1 MWSKCFRF
9 QHESYLFKNIFP
21 PSLYTSLNLQGTRQ
35 MLSDFWFWQIFTW
48 NFTSGK
54 QQTSLAEEQDRKS
67 NNDKQLAV
75 LQKVVL
81 AHPPQKNRIINA
93 AVAFAASQVTQI
105 KAWWKD
111 KEVWRGQHPISKGS
125 QHKFR
130 KIILFSVKVVFK
142 KKNDDIFFSNLSWL
156 INRQTCPWEKMGCRG
171 WVGASVASKPLQ
183 EWSRHHALMFIKVR
197 GWRWCH
203 KVPHLQH
210 KSQLKCCK
218 CTLRAFAIF

>member
-1 MWSKCFRF
+1 MWSKCLRF

-35 MLSDFWFWQIFTW
+35 VLSDFWFWQICFTW
-48 NFTSGK
+48 NVTSGK

-81 AHPPQKNRIINA
+81 AHPPHKNRIINA
-93 AVAFAASQVTQI
+93 AVAHVASQVTQI
-105 KAWWKD
+105 KAWRKD

-130 KIILFSVKVVFK
+130 KIILFSVKVVCRCVRRRML
-142 KKNDDIFFSNLSWL
+142 IFCSTLSQL
-156 INRQTCPWEKMGCRG
+156 INRQTCPWKKWDVEGG
-171 WVGASVASKPLQ
+171 WGLQ
-183 EWSRHHALMFIKVR
+183 
-197 GWRWCH
+197 
-203 KVPHLQH
+203 
-210 KSQLKCCK
+210 
-218 CTLRAFAIF
+218 